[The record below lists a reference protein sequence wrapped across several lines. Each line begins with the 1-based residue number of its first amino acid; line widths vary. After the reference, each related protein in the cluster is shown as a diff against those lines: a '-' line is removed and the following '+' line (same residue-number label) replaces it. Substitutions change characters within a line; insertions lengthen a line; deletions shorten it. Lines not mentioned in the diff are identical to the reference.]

1 MGDVLKPFVPLF
13 YKELLIPEEPGA
25 PPEPYLE
32 IQDLLGNFQN
42 PSVMDVKMV
51 RLIRARTMLPP
62 QYCLFLLS
70 APIILP
76 PTFSVCSFF
85 IDFTILHHN
94 IHFVCFVCLLSDSL
108 THRGCARSWRAR

>member
-62 QYCLFLLS
+62 QHYLFLLS
-70 APIILP
+70 APLILP
-76 PTFSVCSFF
+76 PLVLVPSLLISPYCTTSS
-85 IDFTILHHN
+85 I
-94 IHFVCFVCLLSDSL
+94 IHFVCLLSFSL